1 MYYLDITLSAN
12 DNNFLEMCDI
22 KHSNEI
28 EILSSFQYE
37 CYIQLAV
44 INDTKTESDRY
55 DKNKLYTF
63 SDCFGEYDDPFNSP
77 KYEYYHCVP
86 KHIVRFYN
94 YCLVECYDFPGEWYR
109 AESEKNG
116 NLLLQVYDDT
126 LEEAILNL

>member
-1 MYYLDITLSAN
+1 MYYLDVALSDK
-12 DNNFLEMCDI
+12 DNKFLEMCDI
-22 KHSNEI
+22 KYSDEI

-37 CYIQLAV
+37 CYIQLSV

-55 DKNKLYTF
+55 DKNKIYTF
-63 SDCFGEYDDPFNSP
+63 SDCFGEYNDTFNSP
-77 KYEYYHCVP
+77 EYEYYHCVP

-94 YCLVECYDFPGEWYR
+94 YYLVECYDFPDEWYR